1 MGIATQVEHQTAAN
15 PAGTTRPAGRT
26 VAPLVDVYETEKAFV
41 ILADMPGVK
50 ADGLDVL
57 ADRDVLVITG
67 RVSASVHK
75 PTHQEFELA
84 GYRRTFVMT
93 EDLDTAGIAAALRDG
108 VLRVDIPKSSRL
120 QPKKIP
126 VRTS

>member
-1 MGIATQVEHQTAAN
+1 MGIATQVENQTADQQ
-15 PAGTTRPAGRT
+15 AGTTSPAGRG
-26 VAPLVDVYETEKAFV
+26 VAPLVDVYETEEAFV

-57 ADRDVLVITG
+57 ADRDVLLITG
-67 RVSASVHK
+67 RVSASLLK

-84 GYRRTFVMT
+84 DYRRTFVMT
-93 EDLDTAGIAAALRDG
+93 EDLDTTGIAAVLRDG
-108 VLRVDIPKSSRL
+108 VLRVEIPKASRL
-120 QPKKIP
+120 QLKKIP

>member
-1 MGIATQVEHQTAAN
+1 M
-15 PAGTTRPAGRT
+15 
-26 VAPLVDVYETEKAFV
+26 
-41 ILADMPGVK
+41 
-50 ADGLDVL
+50 L

-67 RVSASVHK
+67 RVSASLLK

-84 GYRRTFVMT
+84 DYRRTFVMT
-93 EDLDTAGIAAALRDG
+93 EDLDTTGIAAALRDG
-108 VLRVDIPKSSRL
+108 VLRVDILKSSRL